1 MTNPLNDAL
10 VLTTVHNGIATITLN
25 RPKAMNALN
34 LAMVQAMQAAL
45 TAWEADPTVIAVVL
59 RSSSAKALC
68 AGGDIRFFHASATAG
83 DSAAL
88 ADFFTQ
94 EYALNLHIAHYSK
107 PYIAVM
113 QGVVMGGGMGI
124 AATARLRIVTDNS
137 KLAMPETKIGLFP
150 DVGGTHFL
158 AQLRGHLGV
167 YLGMTGTVLDAAGA
181 QWVGLA
187 DAYCP
192 AEALEALFE
201 QLAAQRFVNGDA
213 VLHFLR
219 SQCAAF
225 ASKAHSQ
232 TLTNLP
238 NIPNQPAPPRLS
250 DIAVQQA
257 WINTCFAG
265 DSVAS
270 IIAELEAAAKRSEA
284 SQADQAAWAAGVLTG
299 LKACSPLMLHVAMQA
314 IVRAKSMT
322 LAQALQAEAAL
333 MKRCFDTGEPVEG
346 IRALAVD
353 KDHTP
358 KWLYDS
364 WRAVPLQTL
373 QALLN

>member
-1 MTNPLNDAL
+1 
-10 VLTTVHNGIATITLN
+10 V
-25 RPKAMNALN
+25 
-34 LAMVQAMQAAL
+34 
-45 TAWEADPTVIAVVL
+45 
-59 RSSSAKALC
+59 
-68 AGGDIRFFHASATAG
+68 
-83 DSAAL
+83 L

-187 DAYCP
+187 DVYCP
-192 AEALEALFE
+192 AQALEAMFE
-201 QLAAQRFVNGDA
+201 QLAAQRFVDGDA
-213 VLHFLR
+213 VLLFLC

-232 TLTNLP
+232 TLTKLH
-238 NIPNQPAPPRLS
+238 NQPAPPRLS
-250 DIAVQQA
+250 DIAAHEA
-257 WINTCFAG
+257 WINVCFSG
-265 DSVAS
+265 DDVAS
-270 IIAELEAAAKRSEA
+270 IIAQLDAAAKRSEA

-314 IVRAKSMT
+314 IVRAQSMT

-333 MKRCFDTGEPVEG
+333 MKRCFATGEPVEG

-353 KDHTP
+353 KDHAP
-358 KWLYDS
+358 KWLYDT
-364 WRAVPLQTL
+364 WQAVPLQTV